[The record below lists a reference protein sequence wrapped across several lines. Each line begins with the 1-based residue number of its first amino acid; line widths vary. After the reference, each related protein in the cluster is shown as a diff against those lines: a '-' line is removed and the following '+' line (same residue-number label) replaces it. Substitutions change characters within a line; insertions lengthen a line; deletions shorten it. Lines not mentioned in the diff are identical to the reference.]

1 MKFVRF
7 VCPFILFVVATALAQ
22 SNPVPFMNQPLV
34 PMSAAPG
41 GPNFMLTVDG
51 TGFVSGSSVNWNGMP
66 LSTTFVN
73 GSKLTAT
80 VPVSNIAKASTAS
93 ITVSSPN
100 PGGGTSNVV
109 FFPVSAPTTLQ
120 FTGFADSA
128 ATAQQAIVAD
138 FTGNGNLDFAL
149 NVCFG
154 ENDCPIIVYLGNGAG
169 IFQGIDQD
177 FQPVNAFA
185 DGDFNADGKLDLVG
199 TNCIDGEQICTLYTL
214 LGNGDGTFSTVGNGI
229 TVPWVSVL
237 VVPGDYSGD
246 GNLDVAI
253 APSTGGIYVFLG
265 NGDGT
270 FQNALKSNVG
280 TLNTFGGVGDFNGD
294 GKLDLIGVLASNQ
307 LAFVQGNG
315 DGTFQT
321 PSTYYSV
328 GANTG
333 RILAADLNGDAKL
346 DLITVQG
353 SPTNTFTVFLGN
365 GDGTF
370 QAQTPYPVGSSLSGG
385 LVGRHERRRQTRSGL
400 V

>member
-7 VCPFILFVVATALAQ
+7 VCPFILFVVTTALAQ

-154 ENDCPIIVYLGNGAG
+154 ENDSQSMCISGTAQG

-185 DGDFNADGKLDLVG
+185 DGDFNADGKLDLVR
-199 TNCIDGEQICTLYTL
+199 
-214 LGNGDGTFSTVGNGI
+214 
-229 TVPWVSVL
+229 
-237 VVPGDYSGD
+237 
-246 GNLDVAI
+246 
-253 APSTGGIYVFLG
+253 
-265 NGDGT
+265 
-270 FQNALKSNVG
+270 
-280 TLNTFGGVGDFNGD
+280 
-294 GKLDLIGVLASNQ
+294 NQ
-307 LAFVQGNG
+307 L
-315 DGTFQT
+315 
-321 PSTYYSV
+321 Y
-328 GANTG
+328 
-333 RILAADLNGDAKL
+333 
-346 DLITVQG
+346 
-353 SPTNTFTVFLGN
+353 
-365 GDGTF
+365 
-370 QAQTPYPVGSSLSGG
+370 
-385 LVGRHERRRQTRSGL
+385 
-400 V
+400 